1 MDKEL
6 YDYLMRWMAL
16 HQEWQDMLVNG
27 IEPSKMTDGQRLNG
41 IRNQLNWV
49 LTDLEE
55 AGYTLSDLMEEAA
68 ANGFDL
74 ENSMKELPPEMAW
87 DYMKDKELVCRNA
100 GVALACYHTN
110 PDYLYIRE
118 QLPNL
123 SAGSDA
129 EVLHRIENEIAF
141 VHYLEI
147 ACERGRY
154 AYMKLYSD
162 TKKYLPRLRYAKE
175 LLAMRIDY
183 LQPFS

>member
-41 IRNQLNWV
+41 VRNQLKWV
-49 LTDLEE
+49 LVDLEE

-74 ENSMKELPPEMAW
+74 ESMRELPPEMAW
-87 DYMKDKELVCRNA
+87 DYMKNRELVCKNA
-100 GVALACYHTN
+100 GAALACYHTN

-123 SAGSDA
+123 SASSDV
-129 EVLHRIENEIAF
+129 EILCRIENETAF
-141 VHYLEI
+141 VRKLEL

-154 AYMKLYSD
+154 ADMKLYSD